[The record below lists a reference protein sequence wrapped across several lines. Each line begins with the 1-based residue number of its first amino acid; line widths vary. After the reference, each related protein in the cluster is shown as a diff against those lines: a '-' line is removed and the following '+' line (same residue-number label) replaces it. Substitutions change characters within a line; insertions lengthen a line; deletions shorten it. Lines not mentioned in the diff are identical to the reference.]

1 MAAII
6 TAKNI
11 SKLYGEEPN
20 LVKAVDDISL
30 EIKKGEF
37 VAIIGSSGSG
47 KSTLMHILGC
57 LDKPTRGQYKLEGR
71 PVSQL
76 SDNELADIRN
86 KKIGF
91 VFQFFN
97 LLPRTSALK
106 NVELPLL
113 YAGVNKK
120 ERDSRS
126 MKVLKELGLEKR
138 LNSTSSQLSGGEQ
151 QRVAIARALINNPSV
166 IFADEPTGNIDSKSS
181 LEIMKIFQRLNKKGN
196 TIILITHDKE
206 VADFAKRII
215 TIKDGKILADKIK
228 K

>member
-11 SKLYGEEPN
+11 SKHYGEEPN